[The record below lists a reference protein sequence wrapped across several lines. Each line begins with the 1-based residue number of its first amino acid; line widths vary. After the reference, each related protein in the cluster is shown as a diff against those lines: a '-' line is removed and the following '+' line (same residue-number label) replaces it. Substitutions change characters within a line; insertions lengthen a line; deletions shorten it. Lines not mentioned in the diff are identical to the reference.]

1 MWQSLLCLFL
11 TCSNPQI
18 DVLSG
23 ETIKVSSVLRAPFLM
38 NSKDSQ
44 NGTVKYEGF
53 LVDMLEEMET
63 ILGAKFQI
71 QLAKDGE
78 YGKCL
83 NGSVKL
89 SYCEEGYNGM
99 IGEVMRH
106 EVDLAVADL
115 EVWPD
120 RLLHVDFTTPFLSG
134 GTVVVVRK
142 EDPDNI
148 TEIMTKAGVDD
159 YVPLVKY
166 QPPNFIFGDASTV
179 ESIERTSSIMEE
191 KEKEM
196 GMKED
201 GQRFMLFLEKNMA
214 DYYVAHD
221 CNLKIVGADTPL
233 TTFPYAIAMAK
244 GASVK
249 TKDGVQDL
257 RTVLDYAVSLLQI
270 NGKLDGIRK
279 KWWTSKC

>member
-18 DVLSG
+18 DVLRG
-23 ETIKVSSVLRAPFLM
+23 ETIKVSSVLQAPFLM
-38 NSKDSQ
+38 YSTDSQ

-53 LVDMLEEMET
+53 LVDMLEEMEK

-71 QLAKDGE
+71 QLAKDGG

-83 NGSVKL
+83 NESVKM

-115 EVWPD
+115 EVMPD
-120 RLLHVDFTTPFLSG
+120 RLLHVDFTTPFMSG
-134 GTVVVVRK
+134 GTVLVARK
-142 EDPDNI
+142 EDPDNM
-148 TEIMTKAGVDD
+148 TEIMAKAGEE
-159 YVPLVKY
+159 YLYLVKA
-166 QPPNFIFGDASTV
+166 PDGNFDNKFGDESTV
-179 ESIERTSSIMEE
+179 ESIERTSSILD
-191 KEKEM
+191 EM
-196 GMKED
+196 DKLMLAP
-201 GQRFMLFLEKNMA
+201 GQRYVLIREKNMA

-221 CNLKIVGADTPL
+221 CNLKIVGADTPIN
-233 TTFPYAIAMAK
+233 TMQYAIAMAK